1 MPYISSNPYSIV
13 LNDVLALET
22 ALKERVQRY
31 RPLESSPLKTRV
43 PCYRS
48 SLHRPCTFAIHV
60 EPSSREGPT
69 GQKNGT
75 IVLVNT
81 TSITDK
87 RTSRKKYEIQRLNS
101 PGTGKQ
107 PTYVFEE
114 TLFPIGYIS
123 KQGCI
128 PLLDGNGST
137 VKAKSASIDLD
148 HKFLHEYEVV
158 IETPAG
164 SAASNAVSAFGNL
177 FFPVTAPFEIFT
189 VSQDGTL
196 LKGVVLTLDFEKARI
211 MFPDG
216 KYACSAGET
225 KNEKPPSASFYNEV
239 FDVPIGSFT
248 TTFIPVKYSSISRIF
263 HFLS

>member
-22 ALKERVQRY
+22 ALKERVHRY
-31 RPLESSPLKTRV
+31 RPPESSPLKTRV

-48 SLHRPCTFAIHV
+48 SLDLPCTFAIHV
-60 EPSSREGPT
+60 EPSREGPT

-75 IVLVNT
+75 IVLFNT
-81 TSITDK
+81 TSISDK

-101 PGTGKQ
+101 SGTGKQ

-137 VKAKSASIDLD
+137 VKAKSASINLD

-164 SAASNAVSAFGNL
+164 SAASNAVSAFGI
-177 FFPVTAPFEIFT
+177 FFSQSRPPLKFSQFLRTA
-189 VSQDGTL
+189 
-196 LKGVVLTLDFEKARI
+196 
-211 MFPDG
+211 
-216 KYACSAGET
+216 
-225 KNEKPPSASFYNEV
+225 
-239 FDVPIGSFT
+239 
-248 TTFIPVKYSSISRIF
+248 
-263 HFLS
+263 LS